1 MTSLHDILKGEMG
14 GGYNS
19 NLMIVILTKNT
30 GAPMLRSKF
39 LLLYLNVL
47 DLNAEMVSRLENKFG
62 TAFMTW
68 MRGSKCAEWQRKAI
82 R

>member
-1 MTSLHDILKGEMG
+1 MTSLHDILKGEMR

-19 NLMIVILTKNT
+19 NLIVILTKNA

>member
-1 MTSLHDILKGEMG
+1 MTSLHDILKGEMR

-19 NLMIVILTKNT
+19 NLIVILTKNT

>member
-1 MTSLHDILKGEMG
+1 
-14 GGYNS
+14 
-19 NLMIVILTKNT
+19 
-30 GAPMLRSKF
+30 MLRSKF

>member
-1 MTSLHDILKGEMG
+1 MTSLHDILKGEMR

-19 NLMIVILTKNT
+19 NLIVIMTKNT
-30 GAPMLRSKF
+30 GTPMLRSKF